1 MIKKNT
7 TPKSPGW
14 SILYS
19 TPTCR
24 SDFPGPLWMKIRVLC
39 PCTSF
44 KATVS
49 AVKGFG
55 AVLKFAS
62 AKFRYSDDLVNWTAA
77 ENHGCGRAH
86 SPKKEERWT
95 NPFLQSVSY
104 SASSRS
110 IFVYFCNYHRWFLG
124 GLWIRM
130 APINGPYI
138 NLFVCRM
145 RGFILVCS
153 DHWLPSSLANMKMGH
168 ESCQTWNISPHLLP
182 ASLVCQNAKKW
193 WHMHPI
199 VSEFIEC

>member
-62 AKFRYSDDLVNWTAA
+62 AKFRYSDNLVNWTAA
-77 ENHGCGRAH
+77 SPENYGCGGAH
-86 SPKKEERWT
+86 SPKKEGMNQPILGKRQLFSFQ
-95 NPFLQSVSY
+95 PFYFCIFLQLPPM
-104 SASSRS
+104 
-110 IFVYFCNYHRWFLG
+110 IFG
-124 GLWIRM
+124 GIM
-130 APINGPYI
+130 DPNGSNQWP
-138 NLFVCRM
+138 LHQFVCLWDA
-145 RGFILVCS
+145 GV
-153 DHWLPSSLANMKMGH
+153 
-168 ESCQTWNISPHLLP
+168 
-182 ASLVCQNAKKW
+182 
-193 WHMHPI
+193 HP
-199 VSEFIEC
+199 CL

>member
-1 MIKKNT
+1 MDD
-7 TPKSPGW
+7 PMGW

-62 AKFRYSDDLVNWTAA
+62 AKFRYSDDLVNWTASP

-86 SPKKEERWT
+86 SPIKEEMNQPILGKRQLFSFQ
-95 NPFLQSVSY
+95 PFYFCIFLQLPPM
-104 SASSRS
+104 
-110 IFVYFCNYHRWFLG
+110 IFG
-124 GLWIRM
+124 GIM
-130 APINGPYI
+130 DPNVAPINGPYI

-145 RGFILVCS
+145 PGV
-153 DHWLPSSLANMKMGH
+153 
-168 ESCQTWNISPHLLP
+168 
-182 ASLVCQNAKKW
+182 
-193 WHMHPI
+193 HP
-199 VSEFIEC
+199 FL